1 MPNFFIIIL
10 VGFIVFAIFKII
22 KPEKTKNSHN
32 QLFDKLKLDKLSIEK
47 HKEAIEL
54 IKLNSYTKLDNN
66 LMHQLEEDI
75 DNLISLSS
83 TELAELHFEKAGTHL
98 KNKETYKA
106 LVFYNKAID
115 LKKDSKYFNNR
126 ACLWHSKDDFEIAID
141 DYTQA
146 IILNP
151 NNGTYYYNRGG
162 AYYAVKRDEEAR
174 RDWEKAFD
182 MGIPEAENMLRFY
195 F

>member
-32 QLFDKLKLDKLSIEK
+32 QLLDKLKLDKLPIEK

-54 IKLNSYTKLDNN
+54 IGYAKLDNN
-66 LMHQLEEDI
+66 LSAKLKQDI
-75 DNLISLSS
+75 ENLIKMSS
-83 TELAELHFEKAGTHL
+83 AELAELHFEKAENYF
-98 KNKETYKA
+98 KDKETYKA
-106 LVFYNKAID
+106 LVYYNKAID

-141 DYTQA
+141 DYTHA

-151 NNGTYYYNRGG
+151 NYGKYYYNRGG

-174 RDWEKAFD
+174 RDWEKALK
-182 MGIPEAENMLRFY
+182 MGISEAENMLRFY

>member
-1 MPNFFIIIL
+1 MPNFLIIL
-10 VGFIVFAIFKII
+10 IVGLVVFAIFKFI
-22 KPEKTKNSHN
+22 KPEKTKKSSS
-32 QLFDKLKLDKLSIEK
+32 QLLSKLKLDKLPIEK
-47 HKEAIEL
+47 HKEAAEL
-54 IKLNSYTKLDNN
+54 IKLVNDAKQD
-66 LMHQLEEDI
+66 
-75 DNLISLSS
+75 DNLLLPLQEDVENLIKMSS
-83 TELAELHFEKAGTHL
+83 TELAELHFDKAENYF
-98 KNKETYKA
+98 KDKATYKA
-106 LVFYNKAID
+106 LMYYNKAID

-151 NNGTYYYNRGG
+151 NYGKYYYNRGG

-174 RDWEKAFD
+174 RDWEKALD
-182 MGIPEAENMLRFY
+182 MGIAEAENMLRFY